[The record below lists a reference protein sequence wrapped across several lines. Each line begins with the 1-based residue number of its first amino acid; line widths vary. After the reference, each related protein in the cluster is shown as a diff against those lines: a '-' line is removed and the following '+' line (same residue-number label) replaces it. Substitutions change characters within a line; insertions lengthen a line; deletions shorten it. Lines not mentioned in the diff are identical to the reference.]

1 MECAMVFYVVVYAV
15 KQLTNRP
22 KYLFKMEFSFG
33 NRTCNFWFL
42 QIAQMLAILDQAPLC
57 YGMNIGDPTA

>member
-15 KQLTNRP
+15 KQLKIRP

-33 NRTCNFWFL
+33 NRTCYFWFL
-42 QIAQMLAILDQAPLC
+42 QIAHILPIVDQAYC
-57 YGMNIGDPTA
+57 AMG